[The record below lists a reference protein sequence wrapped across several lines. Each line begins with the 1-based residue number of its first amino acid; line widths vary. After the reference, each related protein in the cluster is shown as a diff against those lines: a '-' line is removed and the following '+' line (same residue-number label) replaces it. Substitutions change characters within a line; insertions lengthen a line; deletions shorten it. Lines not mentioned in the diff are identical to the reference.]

1 MDPEFN
7 TSTLISTVG
16 LSSFVLGIGTGPL
29 LTGPLSEHY
38 GRRPIYLVAWSMFLI
53 WTIPSAVAKN
63 IQTIIVSRFFNGFT
77 GGTFLSVA
85 GGTAGDVFS
94 QNQIQAP
101 MALVSCVPFIGP
113 SLGPVL
119 GGFINSYLD
128 WRWTYYI
135 MIIWSAVLLICMIFF
150 VPETYH
156 PILLR
161 AKART
166 LRQETGNDNYRAP
179 MENDTKTW
187 GQIIAVSLLR
197 PFQLLFLEPMCL
209 CLDIYSAILLG
220 ILYLFFGT
228 FPMVFRTTYDMN
240 LWQGGLTFV
249 GMIVGMA
256 LAAAMT
262 PIWSNI
268 RARLMNNNAKE
279 PGCSE
284 PEYRLPPAILGGILI
299 PVGLFWFGWTT
310 YASIHWIVPII
321 GSAVF
326 GAG

>member
-1 MDPEFN
+1 MNPEFH

-94 QNQIQAP
+94 RNQIQAP
-101 MALVSCVPFIGP
+101 MALVSSVPFIGP

-119 GGFINSYLD
+119 GGFINSHLD
-128 WRWTYYI
+128 WTWTYYI

-150 VPETYH
+150 APETYH
-156 PILLR
+156 PIILR
-161 AKART
+161 AKARA
-166 LRQETGNDNYRAP
+166 LRQDTGNDRYRAP
-179 MENDTKTW
+179 MEDNTKTW
-187 GQIIAVSLLR
+187 RQIIVVSLLR

-209 CLDIYSAILLG
+209 CLDIYSAVLLG

-249 GMIVGMA
+249 GIIVGMVI
-256 LAAAMT
+256 AAATT

-268 RARLMNNNAKE
+268 RERLMNKNEKE
-279 PGCSE
+279 HGRSE
-284 PEYRLPPAILGGILI
+284 PEYRLPPAIVGGILI
-299 PVGLFWFGWTT
+299 PIGLFWFGWTT
-310 YASIHWIVPII
+310 YSRIHWIVPII

-326 GAG
+326 GGG